1 MAIARLAVNPKLP
14 SFTPTCKKQSSHL
27 LFANAPPADPTLRI
41 MKMIYAKGL
50 IRHICLNGLN
60 QTWIQPALTIFAIFK
75 EHNMDSLVNLIVYL
89 VVFGLIWW
97 LVSLLPLPSPVA
109 QVVRV
114 LFIILLILI
123 VLSVFG
129 IIPGGYLPRLS
140 L

>member
-1 MAIARLAVNPKLP
+1 MNV
-14 SFTPTCKKQSSHL
+14 
-27 LFANAPPADPTLRI
+27 
-41 MKMIYAKGL
+41 L
-50 IRHICLNGLN
+50 I
-60 QTWIQPALTIFAIFK
+60 
-75 EHNMDSLVNLIVYL
+75 SLIIYL

-109 QVVRV
+109 QIVRV

-129 IIPGGYLPRLS
+129 IIPGGYLPRLN